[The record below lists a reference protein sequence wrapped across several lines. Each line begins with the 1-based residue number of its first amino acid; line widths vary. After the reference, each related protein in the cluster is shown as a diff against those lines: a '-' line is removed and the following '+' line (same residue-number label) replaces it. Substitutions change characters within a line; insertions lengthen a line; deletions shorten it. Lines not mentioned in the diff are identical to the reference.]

1 MYSNKKI
8 NAVLSDLEPKNVF
21 YFFEEICR
29 IPHGS
34 GNTKAISDY
43 LRDFAVERSLEY
55 YQDDLNNVIIYKNMD
70 CDDEGI
76 IDNKSY
82 FNDEPIILQ
91 GHMDMVCEK
100 SPESSKNM
108 EIDALDLVVDGDFIS
123 ADGTSLGADNGIA
136 IAMMLAILDDDELD
150 LPSIEAVFTADEEI
164 GLIGAEGLD
173 LSNLSGRA
181 LINLDS
187 ELEGYLVVSCAG
199 GNRLDMRIPLDYYDL
214 DDGLIG
220 DDYRLIEVFVDGLRG
235 GHSGIEINKGLA
247 NANKIIAEMLA
258 ILNDKVDIKLIN
270 IEGGNADNAIPTE
283 AKCAFLAKVDEV
295 KDIVEEYGLRVNR
308 EVFDLE
314 EDFSLE
320 FRASGI
326 SKWDVL
332 SSGVLSDETR
342 DNVIGFLNAV
352 PNGVCKMSDD
362 ISGLVET
369 SLNLGVME
377 LDYDFNATISVRSA
391 FDSERDKLNDDI
403 VAIAEEFNGI
413 VDVRGDYPSWEYD
426 EDSKLRDLI
435 CRVYEE
441 EYGKPMVVEIIH
453 AGLECGLFVNK
464 IDGLDAVSMGPTLRD
479 VHSFNERMSISSV
492 YRTYNLLIKILKE
505 FKYNK

>member
-1 MYSNKKI
+1 MDSNKEI
-8 NAVLSDLEPKNVF
+8 NSILSDLEPKNVF
-21 YFFEEICR
+21 YFFEEICK

-34 GNTKAISDY
+34 GNTKEISDY
-43 LRDFAVERSLEY
+43 LKNFAIEHSLDY
-55 YQDDLNNVIIYKNMD
+55 YQDDLNNVIIYKEASNSLNND
-70 CDDEGI
+70 
-76 IDNKSY
+76 

-136 IAMMLAILDDDELD
+136 LAMILAILDDNSLD
-150 LPSIEAVFTADEEI
+150 MPSIEAVFTSDEEI

-173 LSNLSGRA
+173 LSKLNGKA

-199 GNRLDMRIPLDYYDL
+199 GNRLDVRIPLDYYDL

-220 DDYRLIEVFVDGLRG
+220 DDYSLIEVFIDGLRG

-295 KDIVEEYGLRVNR
+295 KDIVEEYGLRVNS

-320 FRASGI
+320 FMASEI

-342 DNVIGFLNAV
+342 DNIIGFLN
-352 PNGVCKMSDD
+352 P
-362 ISGLVET
+362 I
-369 SLNLGVME
+369 
-377 LDYDFNATISVRSA
+377 
-391 FDSERDKLNDDI
+391 
-403 VAIAEEFNGI
+403 
-413 VDVRGDYPSWEYD
+413 P
-426 EDSKLRDLI
+426 
-435 CRVYEE
+435 
-441 EYGKPMVVEIIH
+441 
-453 AGLECGLFVNK
+453 
-464 IDGLDAVSMGPTLRD
+464 
-479 VHSFNERMSISSV
+479 
-492 YRTYNLLIKILKE
+492 
-505 FKYNK
+505 